1 MWWLPNLESIFA
13 SDLDHS
19 ITSFA
24 NIFIHMEI
32 HIEGNFDG
40 IDPKSFQFLKH
51 SHILIDTVLVMCS
64 IC

>member
-1 MWWLPNLESIFA
+1 MPFIVRAPAFWDNLESIFA

-40 IDPKSFQFLKH
+40 S
-51 SHILIDTVLVMCS
+51 
-64 IC
+64 